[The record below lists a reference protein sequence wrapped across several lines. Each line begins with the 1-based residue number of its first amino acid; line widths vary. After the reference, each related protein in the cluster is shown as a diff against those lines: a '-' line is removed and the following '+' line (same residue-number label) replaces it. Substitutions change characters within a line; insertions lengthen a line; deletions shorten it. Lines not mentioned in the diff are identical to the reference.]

1 MVSSRKAKCKRNQR
15 GGSLGGGWGF
25 SAASVGSGAPVINN
39 PLTYS
44 TGSSCLSAVRPGTLV
59 GGWESLKTPGGL
71 PGMNGG
77 RRRRGGG
84 KSRKSK
90 SKKRQTQRGGRYGFD
105 GSDQPTGTPWGGAMA
120 SAVKVPCEA
129 SYAALPATGPT
140 LNMRAGEL
148 WSGATN
154 VPAGTIPAQFGGS
167 APYATAF
174 EAPTA
179 VQGQTQMHLTV
190 PTARYEVLPAGES
203 SIRSAAGTN
212 IAINRPLNWSEMSPA
227 CLKTGGGRSRKSRS
241 RKSRSSHSRKSRSS
255 HSRKSR
261 SNRKSRNRKSRNRKS
276 RQQGGGLGE
285 DALKFL
291 KNNNTDPVELTKS
304 LLSRN
309 PDGSYRALRK
319 VIGQYT
325 FTASGHPAQSVNL
338 MVKETDSENEFTPVP
353 LPYMGNH

>member
-77 RRRRGGG
+77 SRRRGGG
-84 KSRKSK
+84 KSKSK
-90 SKKRQTQRGGRYGFD
+90 SKKRHTQRGGRYGFD

-241 RKSRSSHSRKSRSS
+241 RKSR
-255 HSRKSR
+255 
-261 SNRKSRNRKSRNRKS
+261 
-276 RQQGGGLGE
+276 QQGGGLGE

>member
-1 MVSSRKAKCKRNQR
+1 
-15 GGSLGGGWGF
+15 
-25 SAASVGSGAPVINN
+25 
-39 PLTYS
+39 
-44 TGSSCLSAVRPGTLV
+44 V

-77 RRRRGGG
+77 SRSRRG
-84 KSRKSK
+84 KSRRGKSRRGK
-90 SKKRQTQRGGRYGFD
+90 SRSSKRSKRSKRHTQRGGRYGFD

-129 SYAALPATGPT
+129 SYAALPAAGPT

-154 VPAGTIPAQFGGS
+154 IPAGTIPAQFGGS

-174 EAPTA
+174 EPPAA
-179 VQGQTQMHLTV
+179 VQGQTEMHLTV

-227 CLKTGGGRSRKSRS
+227 CLKTGGGRSGKSRS
-241 RKSRSSHSRKSRSS
+241 R
-255 HSRKSR
+255 
-261 SNRKSRNRKSRNRKS
+261 NRNRKS

-309 PDGSYRALRK
+309 PDGSYTALRK

-338 MVKETDSENEFTPVP
+338 MVKETDSENEFTSVP

>member
-77 RRRRGGG
+77 RRSRGSRKG
-84 KSRKSK
+84 KSRSRKSRSRK
-90 SKKRQTQRGGRYGFD
+90 SRSRSRKSRSGKSRRHTQRGGRYGFD
-105 GSDQPTGTPWGGAMA
+105 GSDQASGTPWGGAMA
-120 SAVKVPCEA
+120 SAVKIPCEA
-129 SYAALPATGPT
+129 IPAAGPT
-140 LNMRAGEL
+140 LNMRAGDL

-174 EAPTA
+174 EPPTA

-203 SIRSAAGTN
+203 AIRSAAGTN

-227 CLKTGGGRSRKSRS
+227 CLKTGGGRSRSRSRSRS
-241 RKSRSSHSRKSRSS
+241 RK
-255 HSRKSR
+255 
-261 SNRKSRNRKSRNRKS
+261 NRKSRR
-276 RQQGGGLGE
+276 
-285 DALKFL
+285 
-291 KNNNTDPVELTKS
+291 V
-304 LLSRN
+304 
-309 PDGSYRALRK
+309 
-319 VIGQYT
+319 
-325 FTASGHPAQSVNL
+325 
-338 MVKETDSENEFTPVP
+338 
-353 LPYMGNH
+353 

>member
-77 RRRRGGG
+77 RRSRGSRKG
-84 KSRKSK
+84 KSRKGK
-90 SKKRQTQRGGRYGFD
+90 SRSRSRKSRSGKSRRHTQRGGRYGFD
-105 GSDQPTGTPWGGAMA
+105 GSDQASGTPWGGAMA
-120 SAVKVPCEA
+120 SAVKIPCEA
-129 SYAALPATGPT
+129 IPAAGPT
-140 LNMRAGEL
+140 LNMRAGDL

-174 EAPTA
+174 EPPTA

-203 SIRSAAGTN
+203 AIRSAAGTN

-227 CLKTGGGRSRKSRS
+227 CLKTGGGRSRSRKNRKSRS
-241 RKSRSSHSRKSRSS
+241 RK
-255 HSRKSR
+255 
-261 SNRKSRNRKSRNRKS
+261 NRKS
-276 RQQGGGLGE
+276 RQQGGGSVGE
-285 DALKFL
+285 DALAFL
-291 KNNNTDPVELTKS
+291 KNNNTDPIELTKS

-309 PDGSYRALRK
+309 PDGSYTPLSK
-319 VIGQYT
+319 VIGKYT

-338 MVKETDSENEFTPVP
+338 MVKETDSKNAFTSVP